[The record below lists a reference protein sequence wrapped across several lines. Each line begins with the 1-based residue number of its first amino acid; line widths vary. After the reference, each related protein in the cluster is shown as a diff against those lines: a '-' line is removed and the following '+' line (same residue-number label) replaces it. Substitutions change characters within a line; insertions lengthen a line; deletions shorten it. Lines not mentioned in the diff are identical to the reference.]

1 MKSSMIK
8 VFEKELKNKV
18 AMKTSGR
25 LTEESVLLKA
35 FKYFDLDNTGY
46 CDQKKFIQTLLKIG
60 ITGFSDDNLREIY
73 NYYSNGNPD
82 IDYKEYVG
90 ILYNNQSIINE
101 DRNINTE
108 NISNQNNS
116 PQKNFNNFNNNNNNN
131 FNNNNNNNFNNNNE
145 NNNNNNENQE
155 NVYEKIKMK
164 LMLRGISGLIAL
176 ENNFR
181 NLDEDN
187 SQTIGINQFKKC
199 LNNFRFNLP
208 DDDIIQIFSDLDQ
221 EQTGKINYDE
231 FIRVVR
237 GEIPENRKKIVENIF
252 YKVLDKNKNGNT
264 NLEIINNEFV
274 AKNHPDVLNG
284 KKNEEEIL
292 QEFINTFE
300 GNHYYLNGDDGTD
313 GIVDLNE
320 FIDYYESV
328 SSFIKNDDDFE
339 NLVNCVWGIKQPK
352 MKSNNINNNN
362 LAGRKFR
369 NRINNNS
376 NQISNQNSNQN
387 SPFKNNNNNIII
399 NNNEFNNNNYEQNS
413 VSNTNQNNNFPN
425 NRILIKLRNNFLNL
439 GLLSLLNLA
448 RQFKIFDDNGTK
460 TLSFDEF
467 KNSFLESK
475 IPISQTDLKNLF
487 ETFSKKNLIDYPE
500 FLSSLLGELNERRL
514 NVVLSAFSKMDLDKS
529 GILEF
534 NEIKTFFNTKN
545 NPLVLNGSK
554 TEEEVYT
561 DFVQSFQ
568 IHHNITSGIRNK
580 NVSLDEFI
588 DYYKYVSVITPND
601 ELFEG
606 IVMSAWKIKEIN
618 VGKYDNLYNKKM
630 DNVSN
635 SEVQSLKEN
644 LSSNNNN
651 NNFNNNFNNRKPYV
665 KQTPWGVDDEP
676 VDYSTY
682 SQQKGGRKLFNKTNQ
697 DNFSN
702 YNYNNNNNNFNNN
715 NNNNN
720 YNDNNINNNYNY
732 YYRKNNQ
739 QQNKK
744 IEDPFLI
751 LKNTIKKRGTRGIM
765 SLLRYFM
772 IANESYNHTINF
784 DLFDQ
789 YLKDYRIPISE
800 EDEKKIFE
808 KFDINK
814 SGLINYDNLVNE
826 IIGELND
833 FRQDLIIKIFEKF
846 DPNQSGFAY
855 LSDIRNGFNE
865 KNHPH
870 VLSGKKNEQEVLSEF
885 LDNLDYYFN
894 LLNQNKLN
902 DDGMIE
908 IKDFIEFYKIIS
920 GSIENDKEFENIVCS
935 VWDL

>member
-387 SPFKNNNNNIII
+387 SPFKNINNNNN

-651 NNFNNNFNNRKPYV
+651 NNNFNNRKPYV

-702 YNYNNNNNNFNNN
+702 YNNNNNNNNFNNN
-715 NNNNN
+715 NNNN
-720 YNDNNINNNYNY
+720 YNDNNVNNNYNY

>member
-1 MKSSMIK
+1 MIK

-35 FKYFDLDNTGY
+35 FKYFDLDNTGF

-60 ITGFSDDNLREIY
+60 ITGFSDDNLREIF
-73 NYYSNGNPD
+73 NYYSGGNPD

-101 DRNINTE
+101 DRNINNE
-108 NISNQNNS
+108 NISNQNNNNS
-116 PQKNFNNFNNNNNNN
+116 PQKNFNNNNFNNN
-131 FNNNNNNNFNNNNE
+131 FNNNNNNE
-145 NNNNNNENQE
+145 NNNNNIENQE
-155 NVYEKIKMK
+155 NVYEKIKTK
-164 LMLRGISGLIAL
+164 LMLRGISGLITL

-237 GEIPENRKKIVENIF
+237 GEIPENRKKIVENVF
-252 YKVLDKNKNGNT
+252 YKVLDKNKNGNS
-264 NLEIINNEFV
+264 NLEIINNEYV

-284 KKNEEEIL
+284 KKNEEEVF

-320 FIDYYESV
+320 FVDYYESV
-328 SSFIKNDDDFE
+328 SSFIKNDADFE
-339 NLVNCVWGIKQPK
+339 NLVNCVWGLKQPK
-352 MKSNNINNNN
+352 MRSNNINNNN
-362 LAGRKFR
+362 FLAGRKFR
-369 NRINNNS
+369 NRINNDNL
-376 NQISNQNSNQN
+376 NNNNNSNQN
-387 SPFKNNNNNIII
+387 SPFKNNNNNNSPYKNI
-399 NNNEFNNNNYEQNS
+399 NNNNNDFNNNNINYEQNS
-413 VSNTNQNNNFPN
+413 VSNNNQKNNYQSHPN

-448 RQFKIFDDNGTK
+448 RQFKIFDDNATK

-487 ETFSKKNLIDYPE
+487 EAFSKKNMIDYPE
-500 FLSSLLGELNERRL
+500 FLSSLLGEMNERRL

-545 NPLVLNGSK
+545 NPLVINGVK

-601 ELFEG
+601 DLFEG
-606 IVMSAWKIKEIN
+606 IVMSAWKLKEIN
-618 VGKYDNLYNKKM
+618 VGKYDLNLYNKKM
-630 DNVSN
+630 DSMTN
-635 SEVQSLKEN
+635 SEMQTLKEN
-644 LSSNNNN
+644 LSTNNNN
-651 NNFNNNFNNRKPYV
+651 NNNNNNNFNNRKPYV

-682 SQQKGGRKLFNKTNQ
+682 SQQKGGKKLFNKNNQ

-702 YNYNNNNNNFNNN
+702 YNYNNNNNNQNYNNN
-715 NNNNN
+715 NENL
-720 YNDNNINNNYNY
+720 NNNYNY

-739 QQNKK
+739 QQPQK
-744 IEDPFLI
+744 IEDPF
-751 LKNTIKKRGTRGIM
+751 TIFKKIIKQRGTRGIM

-772 IANESYNHTINF
+772 ISDDSYNHTINF

-789 YLKDYRIPISE
+789 YFKDYRIPISE

-814 SGLINYDNLVNE
+814 NGLINYDNLANE
-826 IIGELND
+826 ISGDLND

-865 KNHPH
+865 KNHPD

-885 LDNLDYYFN
+885 LDNLDYHFN

-902 DDGMIE
+902 EDGMIN
-908 IKDFIEFYKIIS
+908 IKDFIEFYKILS
-920 GSIENDKEFENIVCS
+920 GSIENDKDFENVVCS

>member
-702 YNYNNNNNNFNNN
+702 YNNNNNNNNFNNN
-715 NNNNN
+715 NNNN
-720 YNDNNINNNYNY
+720 YNDNNVNNNYNY

>member
-1 MKSSMIK
+1 MIK

-702 YNYNNNNNNFNNN
+702 YNNNNNNNNFNNN
-715 NNNNN
+715 NNNN
-720 YNDNNINNNYNY
+720 YNDNNVNNNYNY

>member
-101 DRNINTE
+101 DRNINSE

-131 FNNNNNNNFNNNNE
+131 FNNNNFNNNNNNFNNNNE
-145 NNNNNNENQE
+145 INNNNNENQE

-387 SPFKNNNNNIII
+387 SPFKNINNNNN

-651 NNFNNNFNNRKPYV
+651 NNNFNNRKPYV

-682 SQQKGGRKLFNKTNQ
+682 SQQKGGRKLFNKNNQ

-702 YNYNNNNNNFNNN
+702 YNYNNNNNNYNNN
-715 NNNNN
+715 NNNENN
-720 YNDNNINNNYNY
+720 VNNNYNY

>member
-1 MKSSMIK
+1 MIK

>member
-1 MKSSMIK
+1 MIK

-387 SPFKNNNNNIII
+387 SPFKNINNNN

-702 YNYNNNNNNFNNN
+702 YNNNNNNNNFNNN
-715 NNNNN
+715 NNNN
-720 YNDNNINNNYNY
+720 YNDNNVNNNYNY

>member
-101 DRNINTE
+101 DRNINSE

-131 FNNNNNNNFNNNNE
+131 FNNNNFNNNNNNFNNNNE
-145 NNNNNNENQE
+145 INNNNNENQE

-387 SPFKNNNNNIII
+387 SPFKNINNNNN

-651 NNFNNNFNNRKPYV
+651 NNNFNNRKPYV

-682 SQQKGGRKLFNKTNQ
+682 SQQKGGRKLFNKNNQ

-702 YNYNNNNNNFNNN
+702 YNYNNNNNNNNNYNNN
-715 NNNNN
+715 NNENNV
-720 YNDNNINNNYNY
+720 NNNYNY

>member
-1 MKSSMIK
+1 
-8 VFEKELKNKV
+8 
-18 AMKTSGR
+18 
-25 LTEESVLLKA
+25 
-35 FKYFDLDNTGY
+35 
-46 CDQKKFIQTLLKIG
+46 
-60 ITGFSDDNLREIY
+60 
-73 NYYSNGNPD
+73 
-82 IDYKEYVG
+82 
-90 ILYNNQSIINE
+90 
-101 DRNINTE
+101 
-108 NISNQNNS
+108 
-116 PQKNFNNFNNNNNNN
+116 
-131 FNNNNNNNFNNNNE
+131 
-145 NNNNNNENQE
+145 
-155 NVYEKIKMK
+155 
-164 LMLRGISGLIAL
+164 MLRGISGLIAL

-352 MKSNNINNNN
+352 MKSNNINNN
-362 LAGRKFR
+362 LIAGRKFR

-376 NQISNQNSNQN
+376 NQNSNPNSNQN
-387 SPFKNNNNNIII
+387 SPFKNINNNNNNNI
-399 NNNEFNNNNYEQNS
+399 NNNEFNNNNNYEQNS
-413 VSNTNQNNNFPN
+413 VSNTNQNNIYPN
-425 NRILIKLRNNFLNL
+425 NRILIKLRNNFINL
-439 GLLSLLNLA
+439 GLLSILNLA

-475 IPISQTDLKNLF
+475 IPISQTDIKNLF

-545 NPLVLNGSK
+545 NPLVLNGVK
-554 TEEEVYT
+554 TEEEVYA

-588 DYYKYVSVITPND
+588 DYYKYVSLITPND
-601 ELFEG
+601 DLFEG

-618 VGKYDNLYNKKM
+618 VGKYDMNLYNKKL
-630 DNVSN
+630 DSVSN

-644 LSSNNNN
+644 LSTNNNN
-651 NNFNNNFNNRKPYV
+651 NYNNNNNNFNNRKPYV

-676 VDYSTY
+676 VDYSAY
-682 SQQKGGRKLFNKTNQ
+682 SQKGGKKLFNKSNQ

-702 YNYNNNNNNFNNN
+702 YNYNNNNNNNNYNNN
-715 NNNNN
+715 NENL
-720 YNDNNINNNYNY
+720 NNNYNY

-739 QQNKK
+739 QQNQK
-744 IEDPFLI
+744 IEDPFSI
-751 LKNTIKKRGTRGIM
+751 LKNIIKKRGTRGIM

-808 KFDINK
+808 KFDVNK
-814 SGLINYDNLVNE
+814 NGLINYDNLVNE

-894 LLNQNKLN
+894 LLNQNKIN

-920 GSIENDKEFENIVCS
+920 GSIENDKEFENVVCS